1 MNHRS
6 YLGYTAKR
14 VAVALV
20 MILAVSALVFFLFAV
35 MPGDYFSSNRTL
47 TPERIAELRSRYG
60 LDKGVVE
67 RYWIWLG
74 NAVRGDFGHS
84 LQYNQ
89 PVTETIAPFLR
100 NSFLVAAVSMVLT
113 WTIAVVAGV
122 LAATRQYSWFD
133 KFVTAMLFASLSIPA
148 FFLGLVLIKVLSLD
162 LGLLPTGGMY
172 DTGSNATGLAAVIE
186 VAHHMVLSVLIL
198 TFLSAGS
205 LTRYFRTGMLE
216 VLRAD
221 YIRTARAKGLG
232 EKAVVMRHGLR
243 NALLPAITLLA
254 FELPGLFSGAIIIE
268 QVMNWPGIGR
278 MQLEAVQVR
287 DYPVLMTV
295 TVLLAALTILA
306 NLVADLLYTAA
317 DPRIRL
323 VEQARRPARR
333 DARRAVRRGA
343 VVTS

>member
-1 MNHRS
+1 
-6 YLGYTAKR
+6 
-14 VAVALV
+14 
-20 MILAVSALVFFLFAV
+20 
-35 MPGDYFSSNRTL
+35 
-47 TPERIAELRSRYG
+47 
-60 LDKGVVE
+60 
-67 RYWIWLG
+67 
-74 NAVRGDFGHS
+74 
-84 LQYNQ
+84 
-89 PVTETIAPFLR
+89 
-100 NSFLVAAVSMVLT
+100 
-113 WTIAVVAGV
+113 
-122 LAATRQYSWFD
+122 
-133 KFVTAMLFASLSIPA
+133 
-148 FFLGLVLIKVLSLD
+148 
-162 LGLLPTGGMY
+162 
-172 DTGSNATGLAAVIE
+172 
-186 VAHHMVLSVLIL
+186 
-198 TFLSAGS
+198 
-205 LTRYFRTGMLE
+205 MLE